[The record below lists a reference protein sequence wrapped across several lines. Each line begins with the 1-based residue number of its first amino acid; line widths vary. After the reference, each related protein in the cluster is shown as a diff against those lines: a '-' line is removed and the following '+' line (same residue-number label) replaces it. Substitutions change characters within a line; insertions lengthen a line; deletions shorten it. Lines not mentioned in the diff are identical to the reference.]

1 MKLRSTRPREGAQWM
16 LSGLRAVRQQPLGL
30 AGLVGFMTL
39 NLGLMLT
46 LPWVGALLV
55 AVLLPALTAGWVHTL
70 DANAAGKRP
79 TISGLLAPLLSPRRG
94 ALLRLGLLYALAGW
108 AVLVLADVIDP
119 SLPDAWDVLRSDETG
134 ADAEE
139 QMATAMQNLQTGML
153 LRLTMLVPVTLLFW
167 HAPVIIHR
175 ESASVAKAL
184 FASALA
190 SWRNLGAFVVYGVC
204 WALADLALS
213 LLLGGTLGLLGLP
226 QLAMLLA
233 VPVAL
238 LFSAAFYASLHAS
251 VLGCLD
257 FSAPDDPSGN
267 AVAVADNSERQGP
280 DTV

>member
-1 MKLRSTRPREGAQWM
+1 MKLRTTRPLEGTRWM
-16 LSGLRAVRQQPLGL
+16 MSGLQAVRRQPLGL

-70 DANAAGKRP
+70 EASAADKRP

-119 SLPDAWDVLRSDETG
+119 SLPDAWDALRSDQTG
-134 ADAEE
+134 AGAEE
-139 QMATAMQNLQTGML
+139 QMANAMQSLQTGML

-175 ESASVAKAL
+175 EGASVAKAL

-226 QLAMLLA
+226 QLAMFLA

-238 LFSAAFYASLHAS
+238 LFSAAFYASLRAS

-257 FSAPDDPSGN
+257 FSAPDDKSE
-267 AVAVADNSERQGP
+267 ALTDSERQGP
-280 DTV
+280 DAV